1 MVLSFLLLV
10 NVIVNVF
17 FAVCGTPTSGVS
29 RSFGVRSVS
38 SLSNELC
45 LRRCKENAT
54 YQEKYKFSAEQ
65 CMKHCKQEKAFN
77 VQRKQ
82 NGPTQLKVRV
92 QRSTS
97 ASPNCDGFKEGQY
110 HQALPRTIKKVDFK
124 EYSPQEHHYNVS
136 WEPVKKHIIE
146 ERNYTH
152 YSLLY
157 CFDDDCYKATSNMSC
172 VLVPKNM
179 NYFVLKH
186 TPKGSPRSGP
196 AVLLTAVIPYPF
208 LTSNTPIDLHETDPS
223 REGIPLFHPTL
234 EKANASSFKIGI
246 SISSGLIA
254 LFLLLIMTII
264 WRRRQWCRSSY
275 QGAAVP
281 ENSSNQDNANRGI
294 AFTLIPELN
303 TSQEL
308 FHCCY
313 YPESEAF
320 RCHVAS
326 IVNRFRSD
334 GFNVIMDSMVS
345 YQISSQGPMRWA
357 ETQIRMAKKVL
368 VFLSPGLLRIASGN
382 ISDVQSQ
389 DVQEMRRVWL
399 ELDLLRDHYAKTR
412 SASKMVC
419 VAISEV
425 PVNSLNT
432 PLLWA
437 KVIYKFPEDYDKIL
451 QRLNERPS
459 ILPFSL

>member
-10 NVIVNVF
+10 NVIVSVF
-17 FAVCGTPTSGVS
+17 FAVCGTPTNGVS

-65 CMKHCKQEKAFN
+65 CMKHCKQEKSFN

-82 NGPTQLKVRV
+82 NGLTQLKVRV

-97 ASPNCDGFKEGQY
+97 ASPNCQGFKEGQY
-110 HQALPRTIKKVDFK
+110 LQALPRTIKNVDFK

-136 WEPVKKHIIE
+136 WVPVKKHIIE

-157 CFDDDCYKATSNMSC
+157 HFNDDDYKAESKC

-179 NYFVLKH
+179 SYFVLKH
-186 TPKGSPRSGP
+186 TPEGSPGSGP
-196 AVLLTAVIPYPF
+196 DVLLTAVIPYPF
-208 LTSNTPIDLHETDPS
+208 LISSTPIELYKSDPS
-223 REGIPLFHPTL
+223 REGIPSFHPTL

-246 SISSGLIA
+246 SISSGVIA
-254 LFLLLIMTII
+254 LSILLIMTII
-264 WRRRQWCRSSY
+264 WRRRQRCRSSY
-275 QGAAVP
+275 QGAALS
-281 ENSSNQDNANRGI
+281 ENSSEQDNASQGN
-294 AFTLIPELN
+294 AFALIPELQ

-419 VAISEV
+419 VAISEA